1 MLKLSIQ
8 PWHSLCNENFAFL
21 KYKISIQISEI
32 LNTLS
37 EGDGFLSKKLLEKA
51 YFIVRM
57 TGPADQFWLLENS
70 LRLEKCQPILKPN
83 LKETSV

>member
-1 MLKLSIQ
+1 M
-8 PWHSLCNENFAFL
+8 
-21 KYKISIQISEI
+21 
-32 LNTLS
+32 S

-51 YFIVRM
+51 YFIFTEM